1 MVQEQ
6 SKNSLRRPKM
16 DDNTKLAVMEGQI
29 SNFDKYLEK
38 IDTTLEKLTEVSTS
52 MEKMLAVHEQRIIAG
67 EAADKDLSKAQQM
80 IHDRVDRLKADTN
93 TKLDKIEDKLNE
105 IEKWRWLAVGGIA
118 LFMFVVSNSGNLM
131 SFFMS

>member
-1 MVQEQ
+1 
-6 SKNSLRRPKM
+6 M

-38 IDTTLEKLTEVSTS
+38 IDTTLDKLTEVSTS

-80 IHDRVDRLKADTN
+80 IHDRVDRLKLDTN
-93 TKLDKIEDKLNE
+93 AKLDKIEDKLNE
-105 IEKWRWLAVGGIA
+105 IEKWRWLVVGGIA